1 MLAANVFGVVILLV
15 EVLRKATKL
24 LKPANQV
31 NDDLTQKCT
40 DDVLLMPTNNM
51 P

>member
-15 EVLRKATKL
+15 EVLRNATKL
-24 LKPANQV
+24 LKPTKQN
-31 NDDLTQKCT
+31 LTQKCT